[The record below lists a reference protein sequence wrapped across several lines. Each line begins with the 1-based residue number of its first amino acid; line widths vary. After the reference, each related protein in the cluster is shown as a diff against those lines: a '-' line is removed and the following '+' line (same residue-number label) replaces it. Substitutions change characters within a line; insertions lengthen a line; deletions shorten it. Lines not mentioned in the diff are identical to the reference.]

1 MNADESGYVDNESS
15 DESVEDVNSG
25 EAENVEMVD
34 MTGETHF
41 IDAAENIGDLDSAS
55 FSTARLIIL
64 SDDSNAIIDPEA
76 SIGNYDN
83 IYLMQYKSVEQ
94 AMNAYAYYEVN
105 AKVVAAG

>member
-1 MNADESGYVDNESS
+1 
-15 DESVEDVNSG
+15 
-25 EAENVEMVD
+25 

-41 IDAAENIGDLDSAS
+41 IDTAENIGDLDSAS

-64 SDDSNAIIDPEA
+64 SDNSNAIIDPEHI
-76 SIGNYDN
+76 IGNYDN

-105 AKVVAAG
+105 AEAVEPDKEIVTAEETANDNNALIA